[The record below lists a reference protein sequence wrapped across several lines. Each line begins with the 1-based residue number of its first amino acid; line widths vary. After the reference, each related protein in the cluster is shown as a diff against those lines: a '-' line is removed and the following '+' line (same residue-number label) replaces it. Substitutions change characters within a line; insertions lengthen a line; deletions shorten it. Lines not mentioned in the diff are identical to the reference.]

1 MDAEIC
7 RKVNGDYNPR
17 TRNCSIKHIDDVRG
31 MGRVPDGWYRV
42 PGLEG
47 FSWTHYKSGK
57 KDFIL
62 EGSEDRDHLRR
73 GLELWVGDLDS
84 GDSETISYHKKT
96 RRIEAAAKKYIF
108 DNPEGWK

>member
-7 RKVNGDYNPR
+7 AKINGDYNPR
-17 TRNCSIKHIDDVRG
+17 TRRCSIKHIDEVRG

-47 FSWTHYKSGK
+47 YSWTHYAGGK
-57 KDFIL
+57 KDCIL
-62 EGSEDRDHLRR
+62 EGSEDEDR
-73 GLELWVGDLDS
+73 GMLELWTGELES
-84 GDSETISYHKKT
+84 GASDTISWHRKGRVLERVAEKW
-96 RRIEAAAKKYIF
+96 IF